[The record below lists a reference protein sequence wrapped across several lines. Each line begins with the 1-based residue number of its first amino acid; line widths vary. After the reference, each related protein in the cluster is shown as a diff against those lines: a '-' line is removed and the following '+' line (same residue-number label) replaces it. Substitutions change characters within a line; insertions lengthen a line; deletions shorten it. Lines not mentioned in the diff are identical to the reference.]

1 MLLSGIVP
9 KSAYYCT
16 KRKEGTAVRRQ
27 PERGTS
33 MIRGLYTAYTGMI
46 NEQKRSDIISNNLA
60 NSATIGYKEENVTSR
75 SFKDYMMVK
84 IRDGS
89 NAFIDEPIG
98 KVNPGV
104 KIGETYMDWGQGS
117 LRETGN
123 TYDLALEG
131 NGFFTMRVTDTN
143 GNSTIKYTRCGTFKC
158 TKDGFIV
165 DAEGNH
171 LQGSGGD
178 IQVPVDA
185 NEIVIREDGSIFAD
199 GSYVDRIQITDF
211 EDYDYLELYGD
222 NMYNAVDG
230 ATPINSTAVIEQGF
244 TEQSNVNVISEM
256 VSMITITRAYEAGQK
271 MIRTQDSLLES
282 SVTQVGKV

>member
-1 MLLSGIVP
+1 M
-9 KSAYYCT
+9 ACCCT
-16 KRKEGTAVRRQ
+16 KWAVAVGGK
-27 PERGTS
+27 PERGTL
-33 MIRGLYTAYTGMI
+33 MTRGLYTAYTGMI
-46 NEQKRSDIISNNLA
+46 NEQKRLDIISNNLA

-75 SFKDYMMVK
+75 SFKDYMMMK

-89 NAFIDEPIG
+89 NAFIDEPVG

-123 TYDLALEG
+123 TYDLAIQG
-131 NGFFTMRVTDTN
+131 NGFFTMRVTDAN
-143 GNSTIKYTRCGTFKC
+143 GNSSIKYTRCGTFKC

-178 IQVPVDA
+178 LVVPVEA
-185 NEIVIREDGSIFAD
+185 NEIVVREDGSVFAD
-199 GSYVDRIQITDF
+199 GVLIDTIQITDF

-230 ATPINSTAVIEQGF
+230 ATIIGSTAVIEQGF

-271 MIRTQDSLLES
+271 MIRTQDTLLDS
-282 SVTQVGKV
+282 SVNQVGKV